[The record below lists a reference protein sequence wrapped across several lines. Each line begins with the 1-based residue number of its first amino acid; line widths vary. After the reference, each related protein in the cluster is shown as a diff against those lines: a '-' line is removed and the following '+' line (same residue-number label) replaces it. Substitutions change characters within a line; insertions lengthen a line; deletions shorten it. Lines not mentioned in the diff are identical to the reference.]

1 MWNEAE
7 GCKEAEVVDEVFKA
21 FQRSSFGLEF
31 RFCLASIS
39 AFHDLAG
46 FCWVL
51 NLLGFKLVV
60 LAGFSFYFWVQF
72 LLGFVVLMGFV
83 VLAGFCFKFVFD
95 FFFV

>member
-7 GCKEAEVVDEVFKA
+7 GCKEEEVVDEVSYSTFSKA

-31 RFCLASIS
+31 RFYLASIS

-60 LAGFSFYFWVQF
+60 LAGFSFYFWV
-72 LLGFVVLMGFV
+72 
-83 VLAGFCFKFVFD
+83 
-95 FFFV
+95 